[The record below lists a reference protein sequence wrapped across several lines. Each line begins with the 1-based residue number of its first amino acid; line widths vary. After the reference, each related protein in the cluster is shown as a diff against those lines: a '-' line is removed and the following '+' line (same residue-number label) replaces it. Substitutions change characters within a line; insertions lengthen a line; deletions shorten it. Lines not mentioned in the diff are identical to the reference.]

1 MVSAKLVHQIEDHW
15 EAVSQRLLRLIRTSR
30 GLPALG
36 RMPESELTEACRRIL
51 RNLGHWLLSSSEEEI
66 AIVYESVAK
75 QRRREGIPLS
85 EAIRGMQ
92 LMKEATLAYLRDE
105 GAAETTVDLFAE
117 EEFELQLGRF
127 FDLLVYHLARGYEQP
142 EHAAAHR

>member
-15 EAVSQRLLRLIRTSR
+15 EAVSQRFLRLIRTSR

-36 RMPESELTEACRRIL
+36 RMPESEVTEACRRIL
-51 RNLGHWLLSSSEEEI
+51 RNLGHWLVSCSEEEI

-75 QRRREGIPLS
+75 QRRREGMPLS
-85 EAIRGMQ
+85 ELIRGMQ
-92 LMKEATLAYLRDE
+92 MMKEATLTYLRDE
-105 GAAETTVDLFAE
+105 GTVETSVDLFAE

-127 FDLLVYHLARGYEQP
+127 FDLVVYHLARGYETP
-142 EHAAAHR
+142 EHAAAAR